1 MGVATTCRHT
11 REELWQNAVTQLTRC
26 VGKYLFALNPE
37 VVQEKRLLDVD
48 PIDSYLEDLTRGSG
62 VGDEWGT
69 SHRILAHKAAVRS

>member
-1 MGVATTCRHT
+1 MATTCRHT

-37 VVQEKRLLDVD
+37 VVQEKHLLDVD

-62 VGDEWGT
+62 SGT
-69 SHRILAHKAAVRS
+69 SGVLHRILAHKAAVRS